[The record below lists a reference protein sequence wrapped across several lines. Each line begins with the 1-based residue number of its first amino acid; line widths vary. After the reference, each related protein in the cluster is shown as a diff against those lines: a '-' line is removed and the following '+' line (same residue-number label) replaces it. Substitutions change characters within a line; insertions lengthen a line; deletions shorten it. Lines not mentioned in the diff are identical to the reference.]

1 MGCLPVPRKNVRY
14 SIGWF
19 QDRAETVWLPRCFA
33 AGVVCESRALYGWL
47 SMDYDDPVYG
57 SGEIVEPV
65 LLDLLE
71 TKAMQ
76 RLRGVLQHGISGLV
90 GVTSPTTRFEHS
102 VGVMLFVRRLGGAL
116 EEQIAALVHDVSH
129 TAFSHVIDYVFDQHD
144 SQSYHEEQKEVYVAG
159 TDLPPVL
166 ATYGYDW
173 TDFLEEE
180 RYGLLEQPAPA
191 LCADRLD
198 YFFRDSI
205 SLSLA
210 TAADVRRALE
220 HLVVHDGRIVVDD
233 LATVQFLAYTFI
245 AADDASWSNFAE
257 VGLYELTA
265 QVIKAGLRA
274 GAIAEEDIW
283 GTDAELWARLVGCD
297 DAEVQRLVPLVSADT
312 QFVWDEAN
320 PTWWVSTK
328 VRTIDPDAIV
338 DGVAHRL
345 SALDP
350 EFAAYRQA
358 YVERK
363 RGRWPIRVEG
373 MT

>member
-1 MGCLPVPRKNVRY
+1 MNC
-14 SIGWF
+14 
-19 QDRAETVWLPRCFA
+19 
-33 AGVVCESRALYGWL
+33 
-47 SMDYDDPVYG
+47 YDPIYG
-57 SGEIVEPV
+57 SVEIVEPV

-90 GVTSPTTRFEHS
+90 GVTSPVTRFEHS
-102 VGVMLFVRRLGGAL
+102 VGVMLLVRRLGGAL

-144 SQSYHEEQKEVYVAG
+144 SQSYHEEKKEIYVAG

-166 ATYGYDW
+166 ARHGYDW
-173 TDFLEEE
+173 ADLLEEE

-198 YFFRDSI
+198 YLFRDSVA
-205 SLSLA
+205 LNLA
-210 TAADVRRALE
+210 AIGEVRRAIE
-220 HLVVHDGRIVVDD
+220 HLVVYDGRIAVDD
-233 LATVQFLAYTFI
+233 LAIARFLAYTFI
-245 AADDASWSNFAE
+245 AADDASWSNLAE

-265 QVIKAGLRA
+265 QAIKAGLRA

-283 GTDAELWARLVGCD
+283 GTDAELWSRLVECD
-297 DAEVQRLVPLVSADT
+297 DAGVQRLVSLVSADT

-328 VRTIDPDAIV
+328 VRTIDPDVIV

-350 EFAAYRQA
+350 GFAAYRQA

-363 RGRWPIRVEG
+363 RGRWPIRVKG
-373 MT
+373 MA